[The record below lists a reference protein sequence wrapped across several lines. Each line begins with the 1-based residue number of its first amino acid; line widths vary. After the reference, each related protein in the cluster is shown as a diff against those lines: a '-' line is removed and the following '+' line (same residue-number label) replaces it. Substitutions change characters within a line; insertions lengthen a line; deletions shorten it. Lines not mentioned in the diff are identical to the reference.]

1 MPPNDREGPMTESPL
16 CTGHPLAKAL
26 TGLEPLPSLM
36 NRDQLMFA
44 AGSAGRDRSVAFW
57 KRAFAAQTAAI
68 GLLIGIGVANYAPTV
83 VNPTPEMVEK
93 APEKPVPPKPQ
104 TEVAPAPRTVPQP
117 VPESPIEY
125 PSVTLVAATKAELQ
139 ERARWLE
146 LRANIFEI
154 GLNVLP
160 TMHQTTPTLD
170 RVALEQSLQL
180 PPGILAAPVRPV
192 VPKPP
197 LDPEQE

>member
-1 MPPNDREGPMTESPL
+1 MPPNDREGPMTDSPL

-26 TGLEPLPSLM
+26 TGLVPLPSLM

-44 AGSAGRDRSVAFW
+44 AGAAGRDRSVTFW

-68 GLLIGIGVANYAPTV
+68 GLLVGIGVANYAPTV
-83 VNPTPEMVEK
+83 TDPTPKIVEK
-93 APEKPVPPKPQ
+93 VPEKPVPPKPQ
-104 TEVAPAPRTVPQP
+104 TEVAPAPRTVPHLA
-117 VPESPIEY
+117 PESLPEY

-146 LRANIFEI
+146 FRANIFEI

-180 PPGILAAPVRPV
+180 PPGILTAPVRPV

>member
-1 MPPNDREGPMTESPL
+1 MPPNDREGPLTDSPL

-26 TGLEPLPSLM
+26 TGLEPLPSLV

-44 AGSAGRDRSVAFW
+44 AGAAGRDRTVTFW

-68 GLLIGIGVANYAPTV
+68 GLLVGVGVANYAPTV
-83 VNPTPEMVEK
+83 TDPMPKIVEK
-93 APEKPVPPKPQ
+93 VLENSAPPKPQ
-104 TEVAPAPRTVPQP
+104 TEVGPAPRTVPQP

-125 PSVTLVAATKAELQ
+125 PAVTLVASTKAELH

-160 TMHQTTPTLD
+160 VLHQTSPTPD
-170 RVALEQSLQL
+170 RVALEKSLQL
-180 PPGILAAPVRPV
+180 PPGILAAPVRPIA
-192 VPKPP
+192 PKPP
-197 LDPEQE
+197 LNPEQE

>member
-1 MPPNDREGPMTESPL
+1 MPPNDREGPMTDSPL

-26 TGLEPLPSLM
+26 TGLEPLPSLV
-36 NRDQLMFA
+36 NRDRLMFA
-44 AGSAGRDRSVAFW
+44 AGAAGRDRSVTFW

-68 GLLIGIGVANYAPTV
+68 GLLVGIGVANYAPSMTD
-83 VNPTPEMVEK
+83 PTPKIVQIV
-93 APEKPVPPKPQ
+93 PEKPAPPKPQ

-117 VPESPIEY
+117 APESPIEY
-125 PSVTLVAATKAELQ
+125 PSITLVASTKAELQ

-160 TMHQTTPTLD
+160 TMHQTSPAPD

-192 VPKPP
+192 VPKPTKG
-197 LDPEQE
+197 LEDE

>member
-1 MPPNDREGPMTESPL
+1 MPPNDREGPLTDSPL

-26 TGLEPLPSLM
+26 TGLEPLPSLV

-44 AGSAGRDRSVAFW
+44 AGVANRDGSVTFW

-68 GLLIGIGVANYAPTV
+68 GLLVGVGVANYAPTV
-83 VNPTPEMVEK
+83 IDPTPNIVEK
-93 APEKPVPPKPQ
+93 AREKPAPPKPE
-104 TEVAPAPRTVPQP
+104 TEAAPAPRTVPQP
-117 VPESPIEY
+117 VPESPIDY
-125 PSVTLVAATKAELQ
+125 PSVTLVASTNAELH

-160 TMHQTTPTLD
+160 TMHQTSPAPD
-170 RVALEQSLQL
+170 RVALEHSLQL

-192 VPKPP
+192 VPKPL
-197 LDPEQE
+197 LDPEHE

>member
-1 MPPNDREGPMTESPL
+1 MPPNDREGPLTDSPL

-44 AGSAGRDRSVAFW
+44 AGAAGRDRTVTFW

-68 GLLIGIGVANYAPTV
+68 GLLVSVGVANYGTTV
-83 VNPTPEMVEK
+83 TDPTPKIVQIV
-93 APEKPVPPKPQ
+93 PENPVPPKPQ

-117 VPESPIEY
+117 ASESPMEY
-125 PSVTLVAATKAELQ
+125 PTVTLVASSKAELQ

-192 VPKPP
+192 APKPP
-197 LDPEQE
+197 KELEDE

>member
-1 MPPNDREGPMTESPL
+1 MPPNDREGPLTVSPL

-44 AGSAGRDRSVAFW
+44 AGAAGRDRTVTFW

-68 GLLIGIGVANYAPTV
+68 GLLVGIGVANYAPSMTD
-83 VNPTPEMVEK
+83 PTPKMVENV
-93 APEKPVPPKPQ
+93 PEKPAPPKPH
-104 TEVAPAPRTVPQP
+104 TETAPAPRTVPQP
-117 VPESPIEY
+117 ASESPMEY
-125 PSVTLVAATKAELQ
+125 PTVTLVASSKAELQ

-160 TMHQTTPTLD
+160 TMHQTTPTPD

-192 VPKPP
+192 APKPP
-197 LDPEQE
+197 KELEDE

>member
-1 MPPNDREGPMTESPL
+1 MPPNDREGPVTDSPL

-44 AGSAGRDRSVAFW
+44 AGSAGRDRSVTFW

-68 GLLIGIGVANYAPTV
+68 GLLVGVGVANYAPTV
-83 VNPTPEMVEK
+83 VNPTPRMVENV
-93 APEKPVPPKPQ
+93 PEKPLPPKPQ
-104 TEVAPAPRTVPQP
+104 TEVAPAPRTVTQP
-117 VPESPIEY
+117 LPESPIEY
-125 PSVTLVAATKAELQ
+125 PAVTLVASTKAELQ

-180 PPGILAAPVRPV
+180 PPGILAAPARPV

-197 LDPEQE
+197 LEPDDE